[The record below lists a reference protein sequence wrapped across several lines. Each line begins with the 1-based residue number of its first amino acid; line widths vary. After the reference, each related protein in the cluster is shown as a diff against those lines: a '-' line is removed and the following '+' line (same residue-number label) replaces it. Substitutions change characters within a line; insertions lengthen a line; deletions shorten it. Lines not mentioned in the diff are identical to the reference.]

1 MKKKFGIVFLIST
14 LIAFVSFSQKTKE
27 FNDSSVFLI
36 KTMNEVI
43 IYNDDN
49 DSKLFN
55 YSYIPK
61 GKEIFAYAF
70 LPFKNENKNDS
81 CFRVLIDN
89 YDGYIIND
97 TNNLVYIESG
107 KKYLASKGHD
117 GFYERY
123 LVAKDFLVI
132 SKKLKLLEVK
142 KNTQSIGL
150 AILDWKWSIKNEFS
164 NFADFKIEI
173 LNPTNKI
180 VKYLWFN
187 ISAYDAVDGLLF
199 NSGKSIVS
207 LKGIGPIGSNEISS
221 YAFDKVFY
229 SPVIHK
235 MKIRSIKIQYMDGS
249 IKIITDVSK
258 IIIKV

>member
-1 MKKKFGIVFLIST
+1 MRSATIL
-14 LIAFVSFSQKTKE
+14 
-27 FNDSSVFLI
+27 
-36 KTMNEVI
+36 
-43 IYNDDN
+43 
-49 DSKLFN
+49 
-55 YSYIPK
+55 
-61 GKEIFAYAF
+61 
-70 LPFKNENKNDS
+70 FKNEPAGILTQNDDGSFILHYHDEWLANSNKPSLSLTPVSYTHLDVYK
-81 CFRVLIDN
+81 RQ
-89 YDGYIIND
+89 
-97 TNNLVYIESG
+97 VYIESG

-164 NFADFKIEI
+164 NFADFKIDI

-180 VKYLWFN
+180 VKYLCFN